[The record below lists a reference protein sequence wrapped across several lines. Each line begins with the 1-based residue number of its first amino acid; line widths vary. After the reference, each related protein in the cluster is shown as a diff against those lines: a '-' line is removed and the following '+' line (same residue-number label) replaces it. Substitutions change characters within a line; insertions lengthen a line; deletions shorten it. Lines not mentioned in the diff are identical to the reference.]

1 MASAPQGHY
10 LVAASQDSFYVR
22 VIGLASMTNSV
33 SLQEVLTDLP
43 RQGFRRFIFDLGL
56 CTGFDS
62 TFMGIVLGVA
72 HAQLDPH
79 LQVAG
84 SPDGIT
90 VLMVNA
96 REEHIRLLTEV
107 GLHRVVRV
115 RREPVDFPKLGLQ
128 RLEERP
134 ADPRSRIRSIIA
146 AHENLVRLGGP
157 NIEKFGM
164 LLETLKREFN
174 EDATAGC

>member
-1 MASAPQGHY
+1 MASASQGYY
-10 LVAASQDSFYVR
+10 LVAASQGSFYVR
-22 VIGLASMTNSV
+22 VIGLAAMTNSV
-33 SLQEVLTDLP
+33 SLQEVLADLP
-43 RQGFRRFIFDLGL
+43 RQGFRRFIFDLAN

-62 TFMGIVLGVA
+62 TFMGIVVGVA
-72 HAQLDPH
+72 HAQTAPSG
-79 LQVAG
+79 A
-84 SPDGIT
+84 PDGVA

-115 RREPVDFPKLGLQ
+115 RREPIDFPPVTLK

-164 LLETLKREFN
+164 ILETLKREFN
-174 EDATAGC
+174 EDAAAGC